1 MYAHSM
7 SYSIENLLRILCARR
22 AQSTAVINSDPPES
36 GHTRARAV
44 VIFTVLSREKNS
56 GFRAIASTTSTAVVV
71 TGERHTGHEFETTS
85 QEVMHVS

>member
-1 MYAHSM
+1 
-7 SYSIENLLRILCARR
+7 
-22 AQSTAVINSDPPES
+22 
-36 GHTRARAV
+36 V